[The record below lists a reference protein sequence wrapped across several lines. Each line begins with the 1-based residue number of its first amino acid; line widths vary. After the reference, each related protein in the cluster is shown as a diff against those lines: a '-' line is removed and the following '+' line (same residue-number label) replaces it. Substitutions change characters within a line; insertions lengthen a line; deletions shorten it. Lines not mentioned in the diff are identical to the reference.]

1 MVDVEEV
8 AENIYMIDDRVC
20 SISKLGS
27 VYLLDEEKK
36 ALVDSGPPSS
46 ASAVLEGIKKI
57 GVKAEDINYIIVTHI
72 HLDHAGGTGVLLERM
87 PQAQVLV
94 HYKGA
99 KHLVKLTELME
110 SATRTQGRRIIA
122 QYCEVVPVE
131 PERVGIIHDNDVI
144 QLSGEQVLDFI
155 DAPGHAPHELCI
167 FEKRN
172 RGIFVGDAL
181 GLYLADG
188 EVLLPC
194 HPPPSFDVEMSI
206 STIKSLRTLNASQ
219 LYFAHFGASG
229 RAQET
234 LQMAIDQIQVY
245 AGMVAA
251 AVSENGL
258 DGVAERLSK
267 ELRPALE
274 PLKKQPAVYKLVS
287 EDLLPSGI
295 NGFINYYSKK
305 HKN

>member
-1 MVDVEEV
+1 M
-8 AENIYMIDDRVC
+8 
-20 SISKLGS
+20 
-27 VYLLDEEKK
+27 
-36 ALVDSGPPSS
+36 
-46 ASAVLEGIKKI
+46 
-57 GVKAEDINYIIVTHI
+57 
-72 HLDHAGGTGVLLERM
+72 
-87 PQAQVLV
+87 
-94 HYKGA
+94 
-99 KHLVKLTELME
+99 
-110 SATRTQGRRIIA
+110 
-122 QYCEVVPVE
+122 
-131 PERVGIIHDNDVI
+131 
-144 QLSGEQVLDFI
+144 
-155 DAPGHAPHELCI
+155 
-167 FEKRN
+167 
-172 RGIFVGDAL
+172 
-181 GLYLADG
+181 
-188 EVLLPC
+188 
-194 HPPPSFDVEMSI
+194 
-206 STIKSLRTLNASQ
+206 TLNASQ